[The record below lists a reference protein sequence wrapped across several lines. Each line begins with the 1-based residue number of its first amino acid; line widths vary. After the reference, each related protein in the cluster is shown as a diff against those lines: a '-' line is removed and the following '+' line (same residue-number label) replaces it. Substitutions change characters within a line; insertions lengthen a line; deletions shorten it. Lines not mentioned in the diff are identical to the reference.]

1 MRSHPNQVGNMGPAA
16 NPSVPS
22 PPAEGGK
29 VRKGGIPPVVNGE
42 SRKEENAKGTT
53 TPTLTLP
60 LPTGRGKTKGA
71 LTPVRGNWEAALTK
85 RETWAPPANP
95 VSLPPRRGEG

>member
-1 MRSHPNQVGNMGPAA
+1 LRSHPNQVGNMGPAA

-29 VRKGGIPPVVNGE
+29 VRKGGAPPVVNGE
-42 SRKEENAKGTT
+42 SRKEGNAKGTA

-60 LPTGRGKTKGA
+60 LPRGRGKIG
-71 LTPVRGNWEAALTK
+71 TPVSRGK
-85 RETWAPPANP
+85 VRKGYPANP